1 MDLLQEYFIHEKWG
15 AGLRRVEIHLATCR
29 KCTELDKTDWP
40 SAQEIWHGP
49 YDDLASARVAASSLP
64 ADALRSECRCVYR
77 ALEGNALDRVLL
89 GDLSPRR
96 SKAGQA
102 LDDYGVLVEYPPA
115 RGSRRRK
122 PQRKR
127 PRNAT
132 GSAKRSKGSPSSA
145 DQLGASRRKRKAL
158 ILACLSVALLTV
170 VGGVLSLLPS
180 LSVEELPDSSRAY
193 AASFVFSNGSPF
205 AITHVVA
212 DCNLEFAPAGVHVH
226 DAHVNVAD
234 RLEFKRHAPIS
245 CLSGSLPQTGGM
257 KSEVTVSYKVLGIR
271 QVQQKFLFTAGR
283 SANGIQR
290 WMYLR

>member
-1 MDLLQEYFIHEKWG
+1 MQEYFIHEKWG
-15 AGLRRVEIHLATCR
+15 SGLRRVEIHLATCR
-29 KCTELDKTDWP
+29 KCTELDKNDWP

-89 GDLSPRR
+89 GDLSLRP

-102 LDDYGVLVEYPPA
+102 PDDCAVLVEYPPV
-115 RGSRRRK
+115 RISKRRR
-122 PQRKR
+122 PQRKK

-132 GSAKRSKGSPSSA
+132 GSA
-145 DQLGASRRKRKAL
+145 DQPGASWRKRKAL

-170 VGGVLSLLPS
+170 VGGVWSLSPS
-180 LSVEELPDSSRAY
+180 LSVEELPDSSRTY

-212 DCNLEFAPAGVHVH
+212 DCKLEFAPAAVHVQ
-226 DAHVNVAD
+226 DAHVDVAD

-257 KSEVTVSYKVLGIR
+257 KSEVTVSYKLLGIR

-283 SANGIQR
+283 SATGIQR

>member
-1 MDLLQEYFIHEKWG
+1 VDLLQEYFIHEKWG
-15 AGLRRVEIHLATCR
+15 DGLRRVEIHLATCR
-29 KCTELDKTDWP
+29 KCKALDETDSP
-40 SAQEIWHGP
+40 SAQKIWHGP

-89 GDLSPRR
+89 GDLSLHRP
-96 SKAGQA
+96 KAGQA
-102 LDDYGVLVEYPPA
+102 LDNCAVLVEYPPA
-115 RGSRRRK
+115 RISKRRK
-122 PQRKR
+122 PQRKK

-132 GSAKRSKGSPSSA
+132 GSAKHSKGSPSSA
-145 DQLGASRRKRKAL
+145 ASRRKRMAL

-170 VGGVLSLLPS
+170 VGGAWSLLPS
-180 LSVEELPDSSRAY
+180 LSVEELHDSSRMY

-212 DCNLEFAPAGVHVH
+212 DCNLEFAPAGVHVQ

-245 CLSGSLPQTGGM
+245 CLSGSLPQTNGM
-257 KSEVTVSYKVLGIR
+257 TSEVTVSYKVLGIR

-283 SANGIQR
+283 SPTGIQR

>member
-1 MDLLQEYFIHEKWG
+1 MQEYFIHEKWG
-15 AGLRRVEIHLATCR
+15 AGLRRVEIHLALCR
-29 KCTELDKTDWP
+29 KCKALDKTDSP

-49 YDDLASARVAASSLP
+49 YDDLASARVAASGLP
-64 ADALRSECRCVYR
+64 ANALLSECRCVYR

-89 GDLSPRR
+89 ADLSLRR

-102 LDDYGVLVEYPPA
+102 PDDGAVVVEYPPV
-115 RGSRRRK
+115 RISKRRR
-122 PQRKR
+122 PQRKK
-127 PRNAT
+127 PRNA
-132 GSAKRSKGSPSSA
+132 GSA
-145 DQLGASRRKRKAL
+145 DQPDASRRKRKAL

-170 VGGVLSLLPS
+170 VGSVWSLLPS
-180 LSVEELPDSSRAY
+180 LSVEELHDPSRTY

-212 DCNLEFAPAGVHVH
+212 DCKLEFAPAAVHVQ
-226 DAHVNVAD
+226 DAHVDVAD

-257 KSEVTVSYKVLGIR
+257 KSEVTVSYKLLGIR

-283 SANGIQR
+283 SATGIQR

>member
-1 MDLLQEYFIHEKWG
+1 MQEYFIHEQWG
-15 AGLRRVEIHLATCR
+15 AGLRRVEIHLAPCR
-29 KCTELDKTDWP
+29 KCKALDKTDPP
-40 SAQEIWHGP
+40 SAQEVWHGP
-49 YDDLASARVAASSLP
+49 FDDLASARVAASGLP
-64 ADALRSECRCVYR
+64 ANALLSECRCVYR

-89 GDLSPRR
+89 ADLSLRR

-102 LDDYGVLVEYPPA
+102 PDDGGVLIEYPPA
-115 RGSRRRK
+115 RISRRRK

-127 PRNAT
+127 PRHAA

-145 DQLGASRRKRKAL
+145 DSRRKRKAL
-158 ILACLSVALLTV
+158 ILACLSVALLMV
-170 VGGVLSLLPS
+170 VGGALSLLPS
-180 LSVEELPDSSRAY
+180 LSVEELPDSSRTY

-212 DCNLEFAPAGVHVH
+212 DCNLEFAPAGVHIE

-245 CLSGSLPQTGGM
+245 CLSGSVPQSGGM
-257 KSEVTVSYKVLGIR
+257 KSEVTVSYKILGIR
-271 QVQQKFLFTAGR
+271 RVQQKFLFTAGR
-283 SANGIQR
+283 STTGIQR

>member
-1 MDLLQEYFIHEKWG
+1 VDLLQEYFIHEKCG
-15 AGLRRVEIHLATCR
+15 AGLRRVEIHLAPCR
-29 KCTELDKTDWP
+29 KCKALDKTDSP
-40 SAQEIWHGP
+40 SAEEIWHGP
-49 YDDLASARVAASSLP
+49 YDDLASARAAASTLP
-64 ADALRSECRCVYR
+64 ANALHSECRCIYR

-89 GDLSPRR
+89 GDLPIRR

-102 LDDYGVLVEYPPA
+102 LDDCAVLVEYPPA
-115 RGSRRRK
+115 RIGKRRK
-122 PQRKR
+122 PQRKK
-127 PRNAT
+127 PRTAT
-132 GSAKRSKGSPSSA
+132 RSAKHSKGSPSSA
-145 DQLGASRRKRKAL
+145 DQPGASRRKRKAL

-170 VGGVLSLLPS
+170 VGGVWSLSPS
-180 LSVEELPDSSRAY
+180 LSVEELHDPSQTY

-212 DCNLEFAPAGVHVH
+212 DCNLDFAPAGVHVQ

-245 CLSGSLPQTGGM
+245 CLGDALPQTGGM

-283 SANGIQR
+283 STTGIQR

>member
-1 MDLLQEYFIHEKWG
+1 MDRLQEYFIHEKWG
-15 AGLRRVEIHLATCR
+15 SGLRRVEIHLATCC
-29 KCTELDKTDWP
+29 KCTELDKNDWP

-77 ALEGNALDRVLL
+77 ALEGNALDHVLL

-96 SKAGQA
+96 SQAGQV
-102 LDDYGVLVEYPPA
+102 LDDGGVLIEYPPA
-115 RGSRRRK
+115 RISRRK

-127 PRNAT
+127 TRHAA
-132 GSAKRSKGSPSSA
+132 GSAKHSKGSPSSS
-145 DQLGASRRKRKAL
+145 DSRRKRKAL

-170 VGGVLSLLPS
+170 VGGALSLLPS
-180 LSVEELPDSSRAY
+180 LSVEELPDSSRTY

-212 DCNLEFAPAGVHVH
+212 DCNLEFTLAGVHVE

-245 CLSGSLPQTGGM
+245 CLSGSVPQSGGM
-257 KSEVTVSYKVLGIR
+257 KSEVTVSYKILGIR
-271 QVQQKFLFTAGR
+271 RVQQKFLFIAGR
-283 SANGIQR
+283 STSGIQR